1 MDELTLFRGL
11 RPDPPDLTPVQARA
25 RARVLSGLG
34 PDRPPRRRR
43 FVLTAAVAT
52 ACAGAVTATVLL
64 TEGGTPPARTHH
76 PAGPAGPPWTVSQIS
91 GKAVRVTVRQLNN
104 PAELQRTLR
113 ADGVPAYVRVVPLQ
127 VKHTTRMVRGHRV
140 TDTSVGPACTY
151 MRPAP
156 SSVPVRGALTN
167 TEPSG
172 GLDGTAFVVHPAAIP
187 RGYAL
192 TIEAARPTDPQT
204 RQRMDAAGTPYP
216 MMSLGIGTFRG
227 YCEPLTM
234 P

>member
-1 MDELTLFRGL
+1 MDELTLYRGL

-25 RARVLSGLG
+25 RARVLDDLG
-34 PDRPPRRRR
+34 PGRPRRRR
-43 FVLTAAVAT
+43 YVLRAAVAT
-52 ACAGAVTATVLL
+52 ACAGTVAATVLL
-64 TEGGTPPARTHH
+64 TQGGGQPARTHR

-91 GKAVRVTVRQLNN
+91 GQAFRVTVRQMNN
-104 PAELQRTLR
+104 PAELERTLR
-113 ADGVPAYVRVVPLQ
+113 ADGVPTYVRVVPLQ
-127 VKHTTRMVRGHRV
+127 VKQTTRTVHGHRV
-140 TDTSVGPACTY
+140 TDASVGPACTY

-156 SSVPVRGALTN
+156 SSVPARGALTN

-192 TIEAARPTDPQT
+192 TIEADRPTDPQI
-204 RQRMDAAGTPYP
+204 RHRVDAAGVPYP
-216 MMSLGIGTFRG
+216 MMSIGIGTFRG

>member
-1 MDELTLFRGL
+1 MDELTLYREL

-25 RARVLSGLG
+25 RARLLDGLAPGRPRPQRRHVL
-34 PDRPPRRRR
+34 R
-43 FVLTAAVAT
+43 AAVAT
-52 ACAGAVTATVLL
+52 AGAGAIAATVLL
-64 TEGGTPPARTHH
+64 THGGGPPAVAHR
-76 PAGPAGPPWTVSQIS
+76 PAGPPGPPWTVSKIS
-91 GKAVRVTVRQLNN
+91 GKAFRVTVRQMDN

-127 VKHTTRMVRGHRV
+127 IKHTTRTVHGHRY
-140 TDTSVGPACTY
+140 TDTSIGPACTY
-151 MRPAP
+151 MKPAP
-156 SSVPVRGALTN
+156 SSVPALGALTN

-187 RGYAL
+187 RGYAV
-192 TIEAARPTDPQT
+192 TIEAGRPTDPQT